1 MLKTDIPQ
9 IHPEV
14 VLNEEF
20 DDWVLLF
27 LPATGEV
34 VGLEPVGL
42 LIWKM
47 IDGRRTVAE
56 IATAVAA
63 QCSDAPTTVP
73 EETLAFMQDLNRR
86 LFISSKPQDD

>member
-1 MLKTDIPQ
+1 MLNTDIPQ
-9 IHPEV
+9 THPDV

-27 LPATGEV
+27 LPLTGEV

-56 IATAVAA
+56 IAAAVEA
-63 QCSDAPTTVP
+63 QCSDAPPTVP
-73 EETLAFMQDLNRR
+73 EDTLAFMQDLNRR
-86 LFISSKPQDD
+86 LFISTRPQDG